1 MSPGLATDAVIKQ
14 GLDHAVPLAR
24 SETYAAAMDLALTA
38 QSALGRPRELSEWFV
53 RRLTGATSTAQD
65 RAERERSARR
75 TLAPGDK
82 VRQRATAFWHDGG
95 AGPTVVLLNGWTA
108 SGLMWP
114 SAFVHRL
121 EARFRVVRVDN
132 RGSGY
137 SRCSS
142 TPASI
147 ATMANDAAAVIE
159 AVGGEPAVVAG
170 LSMGG
175 MIAQELALRHPALV
189 RALVLAGTRP
199 PAPVHIQV
207 PGDVVAGLL
216 RRPEP
221 GQPLDEF
228 LAVMWTRLCGP
239 GFATAHPDL
248 LDELVGQILARPTPK
263 AITYRQMSAIAAWH
277 GPQRLAAIACPTTVV
292 HGDLDPLMPVGNGM
306 RLARLIAGAR
316 YVELAGVGHLP
327 PLEAGDALA
336 DVIEAAAT
344 P

>member
-1 MSPGLATDAVIKQ
+1 MGLMTDTVTRQ
-14 GLDHAVPLAR
+14 TLHHVVPLAR
-24 SETYAAAMDLALTA
+24 WEPYAAAVGVALSA
-38 QSALGRPRELSEWFV
+38 QSALARPREVSEWFV

-75 TLAPGDK
+75 VLAPGDPA
-82 VRQRATAFWHDGG
+82 RQRSTAFWHAGG
-95 AGPTVVLLNGWTA
+95 SGPPVLLLNGWSA

-114 SAFVHRL
+114 SAFVGRL
-121 EARFRVVRVDN
+121 EARCRVVRVDN

-137 SRCSS
+137 SRCAPM
-142 TPASI
+142 PASI
-147 ATMANDAAAVIE
+147 ATMADDAAAVLR
-159 AVGGEPAVVAG
+159 AVTDEPAVVVG

-221 GQPLDEF
+221 GRPGEEF
-228 LAVMWTRLCGP
+228 LAVMWARLCGP

-248 LDELVGQILARPTPK
+248 LDELVGQILVRGTPRVL
-263 AITYRQMSAIAAWH
+263 ALRQMSAIAAWH
-277 GPQRLAAIACPTTVV
+277 HPQRLGAIACPTTIV

-306 RLARLIAGAR
+306 RLARLIPGAR

-336 DVIEAAAT
+336 DVIEAAAG
-344 P
+344 